1 MLLAAAEVQLPLEAL
16 SFVAAKRNLQKRR
29 NVLHS
34 PQTQTPP
41 SPSLDTRR
49 KTNPKT

>member
-1 MLLAAAEVQLPLEAL
+1 MLLAAAEVQLPFEAL

-29 NVLHS
+29 NGLPP

-41 SPSLDTRR
+41 SPSLDTGR